1 MKIYSFKLKSLIFYS
16 LFVFCAV
23 CLIKL
28 GSFSITEVYNEGE
41 SERRLPIYC
50 VDRGDEKICA
60 LSFDA
65 AWDDKDTDVLI
76 EILNEHNVKTTFF
89 VVGNW
94 AEKYAGSVK
103 KFADDGHEIMN
114 HSDTHP
120 HINQLSDKKIEE
132 EIINCD
138 DKIEAITKVRPHLFR
153 GPYGEYNNNVLNV
166 AEKLG
171 HKTVQWDVDSL
182 DWKELSADEIFTRVM
197 KRVKPGSI
205 MLFHNG
211 AKHTP
216 EALKKIIPELIKEG
230 YKIVPVSELIYN
242 ENYTIDHSG
251 KQKKAQSVGE
261 ETTEER
267 DECTESEES

>member
-1 MKIYSFKLKSLIFYS
+1 MKIYSFKLKTLIFYS
-16 LFVFCAV
+16 LFVMCAAV
-23 CLIKL
+23 LVKF
-28 GSFSITEVYNEGE
+28 GSYSITEVYNDGE
-41 SERRLPIYC
+41 SERKLPIYS
-50 VDRGDEKICA
+50 VDRGEEKICS

-65 AWDDKDTDVLI
+65 AWDDKDTDILI
-76 EILNEHNVKTTFF
+76 EILKEHDIKTTFF
-89 VVGNW
+89 VVGTW
-94 AEKYAGSVK
+94 AEKYADSVK
-103 KFADDGHEIMN
+103 KFADEGHEIMN

-132 EIINCD
+132 EITKCD
-138 DKIEAITKVRPHLFR
+138 DKIETITQKRPHLFR
-153 GPYGEYNNNVLNV
+153 GPYGEYNNNVLSV

-171 HKTVQWDVDSL
+171 HKTIQWDVDSL
-182 DWKELSADEIFTRVM
+182 DWRELSAEEIYSRVM

-216 EALKKIIPELIKEG
+216 EALRKIIPALISDG

-251 KQKKAQSVGE
+251 MQKKISPDSETELGE
-261 ETTEER
+261 K
-267 DECTESEES
+267 